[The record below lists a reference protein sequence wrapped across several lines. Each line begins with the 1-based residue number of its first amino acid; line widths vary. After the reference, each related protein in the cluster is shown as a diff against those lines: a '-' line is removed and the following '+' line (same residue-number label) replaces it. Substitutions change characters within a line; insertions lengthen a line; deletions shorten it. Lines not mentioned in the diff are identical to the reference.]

1 VQIAILEPKDFSK
14 KALKYLSN
22 VGTVEQY
29 NNENLDEFLFNKE
42 VLFIRL
48 AYLIDKD
55 FLNKLNKIKYICTP
69 TTGLNH
75 IDIEECDKRKI
86 KVISLKGEYDFLTT
100 IRATPEHTFGL
111 TLALI
116 RNYKRALFIDTRSNE
131 WNRDKYKGHELYN
144 NSVGIIGFGRVGKV
158 LDKYFSAFDSQVY
171 FYDKSKSLI
180 NSGSAT
186 RVNSIE
192 ELIGKSNIVI
202 LAASYSE
209 ENYLFFDCK
218 YINLLKNKFF
228 VNISRGELI
237 DENYLL
243 KKIKNNFFKGIAI
256 DVIQNEQLINN
267 NLNLF
272 LELPKDIN
280 FIITPHIAGATYN
293 SMHATEGFIVKKLI
307 NKL

>member
-1 VQIAILEPKDFSK
+1 MQIAILEPKDFSK

-116 RNYKRALFIDTRSNE
+116 RNYKRALFIDARSNE

-307 NKL
+307 NKS